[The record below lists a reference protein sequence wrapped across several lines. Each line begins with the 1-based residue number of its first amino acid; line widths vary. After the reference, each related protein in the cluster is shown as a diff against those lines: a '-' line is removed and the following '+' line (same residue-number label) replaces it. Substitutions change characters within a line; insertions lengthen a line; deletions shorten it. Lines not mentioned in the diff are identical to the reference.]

1 VTVAELI
8 TALSAVEPT
17 HLVVVPGREGG
28 FAEVDVVRT
37 LGLRLNCNRHE
48 FFGPHD
54 IPQSGQPAQAM
65 AVALDASSLPW

>member
-1 VTVAELI
+1 MTVAELI
-8 TALSAVEPT
+8 TALSAVDPT

-28 FAEVDVVRT
+28 FAEVSVVRT

-54 IPQSGQPAQAM
+54 IPQSGQPAQAV
-65 AVALDASSLPW
+65 AVALDASWLPW